1 MRYRSLKIFII
12 FAAVLVGCTP
22 QKKLNRLI
30 KKHPELLQMDTIRI
44 IDTVVVPQYTHD
56 TTTFIEYHDS
66 VTVINNE
73 RIKIK
78 YFYDTLRETIHHEYT
93 CYGDTVFSEKIVP
106 YEKVVIQELTWWQK
120 YGSAVMIGGFLLLFL
135 LILKKFGKLLV

>member
-44 IDTVVVPQYTHD
+44 IDTIVVPEYTHD

-78 YFYDTLRETIHHEYT
+78 YFL
-93 CYGDTVFSEKIVP
+93 
-106 YEKVVIQELTWWQK
+106 L
-120 YGSAVMIGGFLLLFL
+120 GG
-135 LILKKFGKLLV
+135 KSTEVR